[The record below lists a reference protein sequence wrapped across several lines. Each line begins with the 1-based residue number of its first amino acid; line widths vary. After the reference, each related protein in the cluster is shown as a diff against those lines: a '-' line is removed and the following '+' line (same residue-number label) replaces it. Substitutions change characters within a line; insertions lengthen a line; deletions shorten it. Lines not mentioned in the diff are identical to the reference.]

1 MIVINNSFLIVY
13 SSQVVEEMESNI
25 TVGTVLATD
34 KDSGKNSE
42 IRYSI
47 IGEHANE
54 LFFMEQASG
63 NIKTR
68 VKIDREVESKLEFLV
83 IAYDGGIP
91 QLSGSTHVLITVED
105 INDNAVIADDSSI
118 SLVYNCCSLQ
128 TSLFCSHS
136 HSLTKASTLSRSQ
149 KRLSHRWKSSR

>member
-1 MIVINNSFLIVY
+1 MIMIPNNNTHIFC

-54 LFFMEQASG
+54 LFFMEQTSG

-105 INDNAVIADDSSI
+105 INDNAVIVDISI
-118 SLVYNCCSLQ
+118 FLCL
-128 TSLFCSHS
+128 
-136 HSLTKASTLSRSQ
+136 LT
-149 KRLSHRWKSSR
+149 